1 MPDDIKNISLADLVP
16 DSIKDDK
23 KVSAAIRAIDDEL
36 QTVSKLCEIPALF
49 DRIDELDHDV
59 LDHLAWQLR
68 VDVWHAGLSLQNKR
82 DLVRQSI
89 AWHKYKGTVWAV
101 RHALIWAGFGDA
113 EILEHKH
120 LVQSWMDAGGALLDA
135 GFDIDGENDLAA
147 PSGEFKFMTSH
158 WAHFGIRANAA
169 DIELTPGEQG
179 RIRQMVEVS
188 KPARSH
194 LVGLEFYTLYQ
205 LYSRIT
211 LENWAAQVRAVFDK
225 CAGAQVHGF
234 ETIGWGCREIGGVY
248 ADDYINGRAQI
259 DGWADI
265 DGLRPDGLALD
276 DGHWGTYQA
285 DLHMPAYTQAAGGK
299 RDFGNILD
307 PDYREIIEQIDGSR
321 DLAVQTIDG
330 DARLTGKLDLSVRP
344 LVRQT
349 YNMID
354 GTAHLGALP
363 GPEAVWHAGHVD
375 FWHGNYHYRE
385 AI

>member
-1 MPDDIKNISLADLVP
+1 MPKYLDDINFRDLLP
-16 DSIKDDK
+16 DSVRDDK
-23 KVSAAIRAIDDEL
+23 TISAAADALDDEL
-36 QTVSKLCEIPALF
+36 RKVNSLLDTPALYE
-49 DRIDELDHDV
+49 RLDDLPEEAV
-59 LDHLAWQLR
+59 DALAWQYH
-68 VDVWHAGLSLQNKR
+68 VDFWEPDLDLSRKR

-179 RIRQMVEVS
+179 RIRQMVEVA

-194 LVGLEFYTLYQ
+194 LAGLEFYTLYQ
-205 LYSRIT
+205 LYSRIS

-225 CAGAQVHGF
+225 CGGAQVHGF
-234 ETIGWGCREIGGVY
+234 ETIGWGCREIGGDY
-248 ADDYINGRAQI
+248 ADDYIDGSAQI
-259 DGWADI
+259 NGWADI
-265 DGLRPDGLALD
+265 DGRRPDGAALD

-285 DLHMPAYTQAAGGK
+285 ELHMPAYTQAAGGA
-299 RDFGNILD
+299 RVFDQILD
-307 PDYREIIEQIDGSR
+307 PEYRDLVFQIDGSR
-321 DLAVQTIDG
+321 DLSVQTIDG
-330 DARLTGKLDLSVRP
+330 DTRLTGKLDLSVRP

-354 GTAHLGALP
+354 GTAHLGRLP
-363 GPEAVWHAGHVD
+363 GPEAVWQAGYVD